1 MTGAPAGAS
10 TASMRVRPSRPL
22 SSLLESRM
30 ISKPLHALLLAA
42 VVAVAAVAAIAVPA
56 QSQSSRTYNQTDA
69 VFAAMMLPH
78 HEGGVELGE
87 MAADKGENAEVRTL
101 GRQIVTAQTREAR
114 TLRSMVRRFRTRK
127 ASMPP
132 EVMRREQ
139 IDMRRLEQ
147 ASGTEFDRR
156 WLDVIS
162 AHHMGAIQMAQ
173 MEVRGGRNA
182 AARRLARQIVAEQRR
197 ELGRFNALTA
207 QLGG

>member
-1 MTGAPAGAS
+1 MIT
-10 TASMRVRPSRPL
+10 RPL
-22 SSLLESRM
+22 R
-30 ISKPLHALLLAA
+30 ALILIA
-42 VVAVAAVAAIAVPA
+42 VLVLGALAAIAVPA
-56 QSQSSRTYNQTDA
+56 QPQSAQTANRTDA
-69 VFAAMMLPH
+69 AFAAMMLPH
-78 HEGGVELGE
+78 HEGGVELGK
-87 MAADKGENAEVRTL
+87 MAAAKGENAEIRAL
-101 GRQIVTAQTREAR
+101 GRQIVTAQTREAK
-114 TLRSMVRRFRTRK
+114 TLRSMVRRFRTKK

-173 MEVRGGRNA
+173 MEVRGGRDA
-182 AARRLARQIVAEQRR
+182 AARRLARQIAAEQRR
-197 ELGRFNALTA
+197 ELGRFNALTV